1 MRVNSAGCVEAIL
14 LPPGARAAPLVALPR
29 GPAGGVLPLAGDGV
43 AGAAGVT
50 PPDRSELTDLHRRA
64 VAALGRDPGDRDLT
78 QDLEAAAGLLLHR
91 PGTR

>member
-29 GPAGGVLPLAGDGV
+29 GPREGYCRWPAMVWPGPRVSR
-43 AGAAGVT
+43 

-78 QDLEAAAGLLLHR
+78 QDLEAAAGPLLHR